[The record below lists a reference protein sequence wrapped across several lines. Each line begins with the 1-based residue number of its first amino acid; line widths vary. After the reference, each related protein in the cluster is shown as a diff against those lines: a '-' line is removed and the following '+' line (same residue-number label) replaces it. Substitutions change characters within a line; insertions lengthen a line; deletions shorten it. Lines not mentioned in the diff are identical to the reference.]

1 MDFLLVLVGVLVFFL
16 MVAGLGDASER
27 NRVKRRG
34 EQAREFAPV
43 NFDNPKSAASAR
55 WASDKLLKAA
65 GLFKGGGWRIGY
77 TQSKKVMRYGGPG
90 HLLLVAPARS
100 GKAVT
105 VLVAA
110 LLERCKASR
119 IIIDPKGELCAITH
133 ARAAQFSKVVAIDP
147 FGLLKKIGVRGVK
160 TVGLNPLA
168 SLDPKSVSF
177 GGDVESLAD
186 AIVWDE
192 EGSGG
197 DRHWT
202 DSARQLVA
210 AVIRVLV
217 KHGRGEEMY
226 LRALRGAG
234 CGGDVKNLLAV
245 RDVICGNVFEF
256 ARRNVN
262 CGDSAVRQALGRY
275 TAKGAEESR
284 ELNSVISTAVTQT
297 DFIGMEGISA
307 SLTSSGL
314 RFADAKRKRMTV
326 YIILPLDKLA
336 SCGKWFRLCIAAA
349 LGDLLKAGP
358 GGLGVLAVIDEF
370 FSIGPLKAFQVAM
383 SQAAGAA
390 GLQLWP
396 VLQDLAQLQTMY
408 PREGWRTFLSN
419 TAVKI
424 FFGGHGDRE
433 TSEYISSLCGD
444 REMVT
449 LSRTVSEDR
458 NKDYGGGLYDVNVSE
473 CAATSV
479 QRLIQPHE
487 VRRMNDGEMI
497 VFCEKVPGPIWA
509 KRKVY
514 WKDCTGYGRNPY
526 YNGGGIWK
534 AIFR

>member
-1 MDFLLVLVGVLVFFL
+1 MDKLQGWAVFLFLVVLLWVC
-16 MVAGLGDASER
+16 ASSAT
-27 NRVKRRG
+27 KRR
-34 EQAREFAPV
+34 EIKKRRKEAYDFEPV
-43 NFDNPKSAASAR
+43 NFDNSKSASSAR

-65 GLFKGGGWRIGY
+65 GLFKGKGWRIGY
-77 TQSKKVMRYGGPG
+77 SQSGKVMHYGGPG

-110 LLERCKASR
+110 LLAICKASR

-133 ARAAQFSKVVAIDP
+133 ARAAQFSNVVALDP
-147 FGLLKKIGVRGVK
+147 FGLLKKLGVRGVK

-168 SLDPKSVSF
+168 ALDHKSVSF

-186 AIVWDE
+186 AIVWHE

-197 DRHWT
+197 DTHWT

-217 KHGRGEEMY
+217 KHGGRHE
-226 LRALRGAG
+226 
-234 CGGDVKNLLAV
+234 KNLFAV

-256 ARRNVN
+256 ARKWVN

-275 TAKGAEESR
+275 TATGAEASR

-297 DFIGMEGISA
+297 DFLGMEGISA
-307 SLTSSGL
+307 SLTARDGL
-314 RFADAKRKRMTV
+314 RFADLKRKRMTV

-358 GGLGVLAVIDEF
+358 GGLPVLAVIDEF
-370 FSIGPLKAFQVAM
+370 FSIGPLKAFQAAM

-408 PREGWRTFLSN
+408 PREGWCTFLSN

-424 FFGGHGDRE
+424 FFGGHGDHE
-433 TSEYISSLCGD
+433 TSEYISSLCGE

-449 LSRTVSEDR
+449 LSRSVSEDR
-458 NKDYGGGLYDVNVSE
+458 RVDYGGGLYDVNVNDSG
-473 CAATSV
+473 ATAW
-479 QRLIQPHE
+479 QRLFQAHE
-487 VRRMNDGEMI
+487 VRRMNGAEMI
-497 VFCEKVPGPIWA
+497 VFCEGVGGPIWA
-509 KRKVY
+509 KRKPY
-514 WKDCTGYGRNPY
+514 WKDCSGYGRNPY
-526 YNGGGIWK
+526 YSNGGGMWK
-534 AIFR
+534 AIFG

>member
-1 MDFLLVLVGVLVFFL
+1 MELLVIVVVIFIGLVLDSGRKAIL
-16 MVAGLGDASER
+16 
-27 NRVKRRG
+27 KRRK
-34 EQAREFAPV
+34 EAYEFEPV
-43 NFDNPKSAASAR
+43 NFDNPKSASSAR

-133 ARAAQFSKVVAIDP
+133 ARAAQFSKVMAIDP

-217 KHGRGEEMY
+217 KHGRGEEKH

-284 ELNSVISTAVTQT
+284 ELNSVISTAVPVSVLRVERGAVPK
-297 DFIGMEGISA
+297 IRLRANA
-307 SLTSSGL
+307 SQVAGL
-314 RFADAKRKRMTV
+314 RR
-326 YIILPLDKLA
+326 
-336 SCGKWFRLCIAAA
+336 
-349 LGDLLKAGP
+349 
-358 GGLGVLAVIDEF
+358 
-370 FSIGPLKAFQVAM
+370 
-383 SQAAGAA
+383 GAA
-390 GLQLWP
+390 G
-396 VLQDLAQLQTMY
+396 
-408 PREGWRTFLSN
+408 RC
-419 TAVKI
+419 
-424 FFGGHGDRE
+424 
-433 TSEYISSLCGD
+433 CGD
-444 REMVT
+444 
-449 LSRTVSEDR
+449 
-458 NKDYGGGLYDVNVSE
+458 
-473 CAATSV
+473 
-479 QRLIQPHE
+479 
-487 VRRMNDGEMI
+487 
-497 VFCEKVPGPIWA
+497 
-509 KRKVY
+509 
-514 WKDCTGYGRNPY
+514 
-526 YNGGGIWK
+526 
-534 AIFR
+534 

>member
-1 MDFLLVLVGVLVFFL
+1 MEVLVILFLVVLFFAC
-16 MVAGLGDASER
+16 MADAA
-27 NRVKRRG
+27 KRRDVRKRRKD
-34 EQAREFAPV
+34 AYEFEPV
-43 NFDNPKSAASAR
+43 NFDNDKSASSSR
-55 WASDKLLKAA
+55 WASDKVLRAA
-65 GLFKGGGWRIGY
+65 GLFKGKGWRIGY
-77 TQSKKVMRYGGPG
+77 SQSGKVMRYGGPG

-110 LLERCKASR
+110 LLAICKASR

-133 ARAAQFSKVVAIDP
+133 ARAAQFSKVVALDP

-217 KHGRGEEMY
+217 KHGRGEEKH
-226 LRALRGAG
+226 LRALQGSG
-234 CGGDVKNLLAV
+234 FGGDVKNLLAV

-314 RFADAKRKRMTV
+314 RFADLKRKRMDGL
-326 YIILPLDKLA
+326 YHPASRQAGKLRQVVPA
-336 SCGKWFRLCIAAA
+336 VHR
-349 LGDLLKAGP
+349 
-358 GGLGVLAVIDEF
+358 GGAWRSAESRSGG
-370 FSIGPLKAFQVAM
+370 S
-383 SQAAGAA
+383 AGA
-390 GLQLWP
+390 
-396 VLQDLAQLQTMY
+396 
-408 PREGWRTFLSN
+408 
-419 TAVKI
+419 
-424 FFGGHGDRE
+424 
-433 TSEYISSLCGD
+433 
-444 REMVT
+444 
-449 LSRTVSEDR
+449 
-458 NKDYGGGLYDVNVSE
+458 
-473 CAATSV
+473 
-479 QRLIQPHE
+479 
-487 VRRMNDGEMI
+487 
-497 VFCEKVPGPIWA
+497 
-509 KRKVY
+509 
-514 WKDCTGYGRNPY
+514 GRD
-526 YNGGGIWK
+526 
-534 AIFR
+534 

>member
-1 MDFLLVLVGVLVFFL
+1 
-16 MVAGLGDASER
+16 
-27 NRVKRRG
+27 
-34 EQAREFAPV
+34 
-43 NFDNPKSAASAR
+43 
-55 WASDKLLKAA
+55 
-65 GLFKGGGWRIGY
+65 
-77 TQSKKVMRYGGPG
+77 
-90 HLLLVAPARS
+90 LVAPARS

-133 ARAAQFSKVVAIDP
+133 ARASQFSNVVAIDP

-217 KHGRGEEMY
+217 KHGRK
-226 LRALRGAG
+226 
-234 CGGDVKNLLAV
+234 DQKNLLAV
-245 RDVICGNVFEF
+245 RDVICGDVFAF
-256 ARRNVN
+256 ARRYVN

-275 TAKGAEESR
+275 TTKFAEESR

-307 SLTSSGL
+307 SLTASGL
-314 RFADAKRKRMTV
+314 RFADLKRKRMTV

-358 GGLGVLAVIDEF
+358 GGLPVLAVIDEF
-370 FSIGPLKAFQVAM
+370 FSIGPLKAFQAAM

-444 REMVT
+444 HEIVT
-449 LSRTVSEDR
+449 LSRSVSEDR
-458 NKDYGGGLYDVNVSE
+458 NKNYGGGLYDVNVNDS
-473 CAATSV
+473 AATSW
-479 QRLIQPHE
+479 QRLVQPHE

-497 VFCEKVPGPIWA
+497 VFCEKVGGPIWA

-514 WKDCTGYGRNPY
+514 WKDCSGYGRNPY
-526 YNGGGIWK
+526 YNGGGMWK
-534 AIFR
+534 AIFGGR